1 MYFWIIRSGSP
12 IALALLGHRLP
23 PWVLKGTPL
32 PHLPTLH
39 TPGRSSAVW
48 REGLRWV
55 LSTAVPPA
63 WLLCGGSR
71 LLCPHPPGLAQLL
84 AGGDRDPSPSVAPRL
99 QVDLHWPHTVD
110 TLLLEGELTALP
122 FPYFKGPKPSSATA
136 GLGCTQPRTSAPSP
150 CLATRA
156 WGGTQAACRAGGGLP
171 VPSAPRG
178 WCISSLVCWHGAQHL
193 SASVFLMGGVS
204 PSGPRR
210 GPFAPS
216 SQGSLGLPGLTTNY
230 KVSGN
235 VCVLQQLGN
244 FDGHITCPCRGRV
257 YCLLM
262 GQVVGSRHV
271 GQPHIMPRKPLFE
284 GAVASV
290 RLRGTDKEQR

>member
-1 MYFWIIRSGSP
+1 M
-12 IALALLGHRLP
+12 
-23 PWVLKGTPL
+23 
-32 PHLPTLH
+32 
-39 TPGRSSAVW
+39 
-48 REGLRWV
+48 
-55 LSTAVPPA
+55 
-63 WLLCGGSR
+63 
-71 LLCPHPPGLAQLL
+71 
-84 AGGDRDPSPSVAPRL
+84 
-99 QVDLHWPHTVD
+99 
-110 TLLLEGELTALP
+110 
-122 FPYFKGPKPSSATA
+122 
-136 GLGCTQPRTSAPSP
+136 
-150 CLATRA
+150 
-156 WGGTQAACRAGGGLP
+156 
-171 VPSAPRG
+171 PSAPRG

-216 SQGSLGLPGLTTNY
+216 SQGSLSLPGLTTSY
-230 KVSGN
+230 RVSGN

-244 FDGHITCPCRGRV
+244 FDGHITCLCRGRV

-271 GQPHIMPRKPLFE
+271 GRPHIMPRKPLFE